1 MFIILG
7 FYKFKNLKSL
17 KRHKTILENLFSEN
31 DIRGTLIISKEGLNG
46 TISGKYKNIFLTSK
60 KIKSLFGIVNFDS
73 ENLSKSKFQPF
84 HKPRIKIKKEV
95 VPMGLNISAKNKKTN
110 YVEPLKWNNLIKDKN
125 TFVLDVRKPFEY
137 EVGSFKKA
145 VNPKV
150 NHFREFPEYLNKLDK
165 KKPVA
170 MFCTGGIRC
179 EKASAFLND
188 KGFKNIFQ
196 LKGGVLNYLKKINEF
211 YKNQLTFGQVVF
223 LGNSITEGGN
233 DWGNRLKISNAV
245 NRGIGGDTTLG
256 IIGRIGEIKFFKPK
270 AVFLLIG
277 INDLWNNDP
286 KTPSKNT
293 IKKNILTIVKSI
305 KKASP
310 ETKIFLQTILPTSKK
325 IYNLK
330 IKSINDFLKRNEQK
344 SLYRIVDLY
353 SIFVNDKGYI
363 KEDLT
368 TDGIHLNEK
377 GYEEWTKFI
386 KPLIKDL

>member
-1 MFIILG
+1 MKYNLFKLIFFLFITQLSNSQAISDYG
-7 FYKFKNLKSL
+7 
-17 KRHKTILENLFSEN
+17 NLFSKSDKFLKYHDEW
-31 DIRGTLIISKEGLNG
+31 
-46 TISGKYKNIFLTSK
+46 GK
-60 KIKSLFGIVNFDS
+60 G
-73 ENLSKSKFQPF
+73 
-84 HKPRIKIKKEV
+84 
-95 VPMGLNISAKNKKTN
+95 
-110 YVEPLKWNNLIKDKN
+110 
-125 TFVLDVRKPFEY
+125 
-137 EVGSFKKA
+137 
-145 VNPKV
+145 
-150 NHFREFPEYLNKLDK
+150 
-165 KKPVA
+165 
-170 MFCTGGIRC
+170 
-179 EKASAFLND
+179 
-188 KGFKNIFQ
+188 
-196 LKGGVLNYLKKINEF
+196 NYLKKINEF